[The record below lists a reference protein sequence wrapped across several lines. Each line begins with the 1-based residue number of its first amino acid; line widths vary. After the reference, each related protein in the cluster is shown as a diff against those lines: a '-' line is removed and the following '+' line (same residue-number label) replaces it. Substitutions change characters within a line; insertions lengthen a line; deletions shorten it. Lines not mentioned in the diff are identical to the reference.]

1 MSEILTV
8 EVAGKFGPKCNEKW
22 YGVKRP
28 LKASDFEN
36 GKSYE
41 VDLEEWK
48 EGRFNIVK
56 AKEVT
61 EKSPPKAKET
71 AKKQQK
77 VAKDSNDDKNQRIL
91 VQGITQ
97 AAMTCP
103 SLAGL
108 PFTNVEELKA
118 NIQELADEMI
128 EYVEGKI

>member
-8 EVAGKFGPKCNEKW
+8 EVAGKFGPKCDGKW

-28 LKASDFEN
+28 LKALDFEN

-48 EGRFNIVK
+48 EGRFNITK

-61 EKSPPKAKET
+61 EKSPPET
-71 AKKQQK
+71 KKVAKKQQK
-77 VAKDSNDDKNQRIL
+77 GVKDVNEDKNNRIL
-91 VQGITQ
+91 VQGLTQ

-108 PFTNVEELKA
+108 PFTNVVELKE
-118 NIQELADEMI
+118 NIQELANEMI
-128 EYVEGKI
+128 EYVESKI